1 MDLTSAELGQLI
13 VGMRA
18 EYANGNNVMA
28 YARNVLGKTIGGG
41 GGQNHR
47 LATLV
52 AYDLQA
58 GTYVEVT
65 KNNPD
70 FNQQWCKQLA
80 GLIALFLPKGG
91 SLLELG
97 VGEATT
103 INGVLQLLNTDIGD
117 AYGFD
122 ISWSRIAVANHW
134 LHENSQ
140 KANLFVAD
148 LMNIPLADNSIDVV
162 YSSHSLEPNGGNELP
177 CLTECLRIARHAVVL
192 VEPLYELAS
201 PEAQQRMRNHGYV
214 QGLKQAAEQLG
225 AEVLD
230 YRLLDITSNPLNPSG
245 VVILHKSSIQ
255 NAKSSFWQCP
265 LTGSQL
271 KPSDDIYYASEVGIT
286 YPILRS
292 IPMLRSEHAIITSGL
307 KV

>member
-1 MDLTSAELGQLI
+1 
-13 VGMRA
+13 
-18 EYANGNNVMA
+18 MA

-41 GGQNHR
+41 RNHR

-58 GTYVEVT
+58 GTYVEIT

-70 FNQQWCKQLA
+70 FNQQWCMQLVD
-80 GLIALFLPKGG
+80 LIAPFLPKGA

-97 VGEATT
+97 IGEATT
-103 INGVLQLLNTDIGD
+103 LNGILPLLNTDIVD

-134 LHENSQ
+134 LQENSQ
-140 KANLFVAD
+140 KAKLFVAD
-148 LMNIPLADNSIDVV
+148 LMSIPLADNSIDIV

-192 VEPLYELAS
+192 VEPLYELAN

-230 YRLLDITSNPLNPSG
+230 YRLLEINSNPLNPSG
-245 VVILHKSSIQ
+245 VLILCKSPKQ
-255 NAKSSFWQCP
+255 N
-265 LTGSQL
+265 TGSFSWHHL
-271 KPSDDIYYASEVGIT
+271 SNS
-286 YPILRS
+286 
-292 IPMLRSEHAIITSGL
+292 
-307 KV
+307 

>member
-13 VGMRA
+13 IGMRS

-28 YARNVLGKTIGGG
+28 YARNVLGKTIRGGR
-41 GGQNHR
+41 NHR

-58 GTYVEVT
+58 GTYVEIT

-80 GLIALFLPKGG
+80 DLIAPFAKGG

-103 INGVLQLLNTDIGD
+103 LNGVLRLLSTDIGD

-134 LHENSQ
+134 LQENSQ
-140 KANLFVAD
+140 KAKLFVAD
-148 LMNIPLADNSIDVV
+148 LMSIPLADNSIDVV
-162 YSSHSLEPNGGNELP
+162 YSSHSLEPNGGNELL

-192 VEPLYELAS
+192 VEPLYELAN

-230 YRLLDITSNPLNPSG
+230 YRLLEIIPNPLNPSG
-245 VVILHKSSIQ
+245 VLILCKSPKQ
-255 NAKSSFWQCP
+255 NTGSFCWQCP

-271 KPSDDIYYASEVGIT
+271 KPTDDIYHASEVGIT

-292 IPMLRSEHAIITSGL
+292 IPMLRPEHAIIASGL
-307 KV
+307 KL

>member
-1 MDLTSAELGQLI
+1 MAIMPWPMHVTCLI
-13 VGMRA
+13 TLFRG
-18 EYANGNNVMA
+18 G
-28 YARNVLGKTIGGG
+28 RNH
-41 GGQNHR
+41 Q
-47 LATLV
+47 LATLI

-58 GTYVEVT
+58 GTYVEHT
-65 KNNPD
+65 KNTLN
-70 FNQQWCKQLA
+70 FNGQWCKQLA
-80 GLIALFLPKGG
+80 DLIAPFLPNGG

-103 INGVLQLLNTDIGD
+103 LNGVLRLLNTDIGD

-134 LHENSQ
+134 LQENSQ

-148 LMNIPLADNSIDVV
+148 LMSIPLADNSIDVV
-162 YSSHSLEPNGGNELP
+162 YSSHSLEPNGGDELP

-192 VEPLYELAS
+192 VEPLHELAN
-201 PEAQQRMRNHGYV
+201 PEAQQRMHNHGYV
-214 QGLKQAAEQLG
+214 QGLRQAAEQLG

-245 VVILHKSSIQ
+245 VLVLRKSPKQ
-255 NAKSSFWQCP
+255 NNKSLFWQCP

-271 KPSDDIYYASEVGIT
+271 KPTDDIYYASEVGIS

-292 IPMLRSEHAIITSGL
+292 IPMLRPEHAIIASGL
-307 KV
+307 IA

>member
-13 VGMRA
+13 IGMRS

-28 YARNVLGKTIGGG
+28 YARNVLGKTISGGG
-41 GGQNHR
+41 GRNHR

-58 GTYVEVT
+58 GTYVEIT
-65 KNNPD
+65 RNNPD
-70 FNQQWCKQLA
+70 FNQQWCKQLSD
-80 GLIALFLPKGG
+80 LIAPFLPKGG

-103 INGVLQLLNTDIGD
+103 LNGVLLLLSTDIGD

-134 LHENSQ
+134 LHENRQ

-148 LMNIPLADNSIDVV
+148 LMSIPLADNSIDVV

-177 CLTECLRIARHAVVL
+177 CLAECLRIARHAVVL
-192 VEPLYELAS
+192 VEPLYELAN
-201 PEAQQRMRNHGYV
+201 PEAQQRMLRHGYV
-214 QGLKQAAEQLG
+214 KGLKQAAEHLG

-230 YRLLDITSNPLNPSG
+230 YRLLEITPNPLNPSG
-245 VVILHKSSIQ
+245 ALILSKSPKQ
-255 NAKSSFWQCP
+255 NTGIFSWQCP

-271 KPSDDIYYASEVGIT
+271 KPTDDIYYASEVGIT

-292 IPMLRSEHAIITSGL
+292 IPMLRPEHAIIASGL

>member
-1 MDLTSAELGQLI
+1 
-13 VGMRA
+13 
-18 EYANGNNVMA
+18 
-28 YARNVLGKTIGGG
+28 
-41 GGQNHR
+41 
-47 LATLV
+47 
-52 AYDLQA
+52 
-58 GTYVEVT
+58 
-65 KNNPD
+65 
-70 FNQQWCKQLA
+70 
-80 GLIALFLPKGG
+80 LPKGG

-103 INGVLQLLNTDIGD
+103 LNGVLRLLSTDIVD
-117 AYGFD
+117 VYGFD

-134 LHENSQ
+134 LQENSQ
-140 KANLFVAD
+140 KAKLFVAD
-148 LMNIPLADNSIDVV
+148 LMSIPLADNSIDVV

-177 CLTECLRIARHAVVL
+177 CLAECLRIARHAVVL
-192 VEPLYELAS
+192 VEPLYELAN

-230 YRLLDITSNPLNPSG
+230 YRLLEINSNPLNSSG
-245 VVILHKSSIQ
+245 VLILCKRRKQ
-255 NAKSSFWQCP
+255 NIGPFFWQCP

-292 IPMLRSEHAIITSGL
+292 IPVLRPEHWNNCFWVERLI
-307 KV
+307 

>member
-13 VGMRA
+13 IGMRS

-28 YARNVLGKTIGGG
+28 YARNVLGKTISE

-58 GTYVEVT
+58 GTYVEIT
-65 KNNPD
+65 KNNSD

-80 GLIALFLPKGG
+80 DLIAPFLPKGG

-103 INGVLQLLNTDIGD
+103 LNGVLRLLNTDIGD
-117 AYGFD
+117 TYGFD

-140 KANLFVAD
+140 KAKLFVAD
-148 LMNIPLADNSIDVV
+148 LMSIPLADNSIDVV
-162 YSSHSLEPNGGNELP
+162 YSSHSLEPNGGNEFP
-177 CLTECLRIARHAVVL
+177 CLTECLRIARHVVVL
-192 VEPLYELAS
+192 VEPLYELAN

-230 YRLLDITSNPLNPSG
+230 YRLLEITLNPLNPSG
-245 VVILHKSSIQ
+245 VLILHKSPKQ
-255 NAKSSFWQCP
+255 NTGSFSWQCP

-271 KPSDDIYYASEVGIT
+271 KPTDDIYYASEVGIT

-292 IPMLRSEHAIITSGL
+292 IPMLRPEHAIIASGL

>member
-1 MDLTSAELGQLI
+1 M
-13 VGMRA
+13 
-18 EYANGNNVMA
+18 
-28 YARNVLGKTIGGG
+28 
-41 GGQNHR
+41 
-47 LATLV
+47 
-52 AYDLQA
+52 
-58 GTYVEVT
+58 
-65 KNNPD
+65 
-70 FNQQWCKQLA
+70 
-80 GLIALFLPKGG
+80 
-91 SLLELG
+91 LELG

-103 INGVLQLLNTDIGD
+103 LNGVLQLLNIDIGD

-122 ISWSRIAVANHW
+122 ISWSRIAAANHW

-148 LMNIPLADNSIDVV
+148 LMSIPLADNSIDVV
-162 YSSHSLEPNGGNELP
+162 YSSHSLEPNGGYELP

-192 VEPLYELAS
+192 VEPLYELAN

-214 QGLKQAAEQLG
+214 RGLKQAAEQLG

-230 YRLLDITSNPLNPSG
+230 YRLLEINSNPLNPSG
-245 VVILHKSSIQ
+245 VLILHKSPKQ
-255 NAKSSFWQCP
+255 NTGLFFWQCP

-292 IPMLRSEHAIITSGL
+292 IPMLRPEHAIIASGL